1 MVTQRDIDAWTLHD
15 LRYSLGRMTGAPD
28 ECAQRVRLYWHR
40 VSPNMRAILIR
51 DCAEHIDRIARLER
65 GELDDFDD
73 TQRRY
78 NARVWSPLLVYMRGN
93 VELPH
98 CCPEADADAMERER
112 AAYDAYAEQVS
123 TFVDAVADLVTDA
136 SGLMHDDDA
145 ADVLARFDALKKP

>member
-15 LRYSLGRMTGAPD
+15 LRYCLGRMTGAPD
-28 ECAQRVRLYWHR
+28 ECAQRVRLYWRH

-51 DCAEHIDRIARLER
+51 DCAEHINRIARLER

-112 AAYDAYAEQVS
+112 EDFDAFADRVD
-123 TFVDAVADLVTDA
+123 TFVEAVADLVTDA
-136 SGLMHDDDA
+136 SSLMHDDDA
-145 ADVLARFDALKKP
+145 ADVCARFDALEKP